1 MVLQTDNLTKSF
13 GGLVAVDDVSL
24 RIDDEIVGLMGP
36 NGSGKST
43 FINCITGIH
52 DPSAGRV
59 HHDERDV
66 TDLSPHQKA
75 RDGMGRTFQTPR
87 IFEELTVRENVMIPL
102 LRTDAGV
109 ADVTAKAE
117 RLIDL
122 VDLTHVVE
130 QEAKGLSGGQK
141 KLLEFARGLMRDPD
155 VIFMDEPFAGVHP
168 DLKTV
173 MIDQIDA
180 RRADGVDFLIVSHEV
195 KSLYD
200 ISDRIDVFD
209 RGELIAS
216 GDPATVQ
223 DDQRVVD
230 AYLGGMSSA

>member
-13 GGLVAVDDVSL
+13 GGLVAVDNVSL
-24 RIDDEIVGLMGP
+24 RVDDEIVGLMGP

-52 DPSAGRV
+52 EPSNGRV
-59 HHDERDV
+59 HHNERDV
-66 TDLSPHQKA
+66 TDLAPHQKA

-87 IFEELTVRENVMIPL
+87 IFGELTVRENVMVPL
-102 LRTDAGV
+102 LRTDTGV

-122 VDLTHVVE
+122 VDLTHVIE
-130 QEAKGLSGGQK
+130 LEAKGLSGGQK
-141 KLLEFARGLMRDPD
+141 KLLEFTRCLMRDPD
-155 VIFMDEPFAGVHP
+155 IIFMDEPFAGVHP
-168 DLKTV
+168 DLKSV

-216 GDPATVQ
+216 GDPAMVQ

>member
-66 TDLSPHQKA
+66 TDLAPHQKA

-87 IFEELTVRENVMIPL
+87 IFAELTVRENVMIPL
-102 LRTDAGV
+102 LRTDADV

-117 RLIDL
+117 RLIEL
-122 VDLTHVVE
+122 VDLTHVIE

-141 KLLEFARGLMRDPD
+141 KLLEFARCLMRDPD

-168 DLKTV
+168 DLKSV

-216 GDPATVQ
+216 GAPAMVQ